1 MRTTQKKIRLLLGMV
16 LCGQMLWAQAD
27 QGPEAVAKW
36 SFEKPHSLEIQG
48 NYQYVNG
55 VYGDALK
62 FDGFTTSLML
72 EPEDAPETGSEFS
85 VEAWIALGAYPW
97 NNVPVLAQENRMITG
112 YFFGIDSRGRLG
124 FNLSDGSSTWH
135 ECWSGLDEE
144 GKVGLELK
152 KWYHIAGTFSRNEG
166 TKVYINGQ
174 LAGSNPSPSRLVQA
188 KDIPATIGRNNRPL
202 PPTDPVRAWATF
214 PSWYSLDGIIDE
226 MKVYDRALTAEI
238 IARHAD
244 LAERENSP
252 PFGER
257 KFPTVKPS
265 GRFGATY
272 TTLKYYDEW
281 DNLWPVGPHADVV
294 VQFDQSPVKVMF
306 WRGTRYSACWVSE
319 NGKWMADQSRET
331 GGNWFLSEGSSD
343 DFVTGCVE
351 HMSDV
356 QCRSSRVAII
366 ENNPARV
373 VVHWRYL
380 QMDVKFRQ
388 VDLDDQSGF
397 GQWADEYYFIY
408 PDGVAMRKLLPG
420 HGGWQET
427 IFLNEPGTRPEDN
440 VDMEA
445 ITLVNMKGESR
456 SYSWEEGFP
465 KFDLQD
471 AVIQMTNLKSDYR
484 PYTIF
489 REGVRFRVFNGEV
502 RPEYSHFPWW
512 NHWPVAQISSDGR
525 SCIAADRA
533 SHSSLS
539 WGFTDEDV
547 ALYGM
552 TELPAEDLVM
562 LARSWNKPPSLSPEP
577 GHFTCEGYD
586 YTERIY
592 KFTSEKKNSGIAFKL
607 NASAGSPIYNPS
619 FEINNWGAAVPR
631 LFVNGKE
638 IPAGDQFRY
647 GIEYDVEGKSR
658 LIVYMQHQS
667 TKSTSFEIKQ
677 AKFE

>member
-1 MRTTQKKIRLLLGMV
+1 MQIKFQLFLGMV
-16 LCGQMLWAQAD
+16 LWGQILHGQGE

-36 SFEKPHSLEIQG
+36 SFEKSHSLEIQG
-48 NYQYVNG
+48 NYQYAKG
-55 VYGDALK
+55 IHGDALK

-97 NNVPVLAQENRMITG
+97 NNVPVLAQENRAITG
-112 YFFGIDSRGRLG
+112 YFFGIDSRGRVG
-124 FNLSDGSSTWH
+124 FNLSDGTSTWH
-135 ECWSGLDEE
+135 ECWSDLDTE
-144 GKVGLELK
+144 GKVGLELN

-166 TKVYINGQ
+166 IKVYINGQ
-174 LAGSNPSPSRLVQA
+174 LAASNPSPSRLVQA
-188 KDIPATIGRNNRPL
+188 KDITTMIGRNNRPL
-202 PPTDPVRAWATF
+202 PPSDPIRAWATF
-214 PSWYSLDGIIDE
+214 PSWYSFDGLMDE
-226 MKVYDRALTAEI
+226 IKVYDSSLSPET
-238 IARHAD
+238 IAD
-244 LAERENSP
+244 TYEKDKTENNP
-252 PFGER
+252 RLEER
-257 KFPTVKPS
+257 KFPSVKPS
-265 GRFGATY
+265 GRFGASY
-272 TTLKYYDEW
+272 TTLNYYEEW

-331 GGNWFLSEGSSD
+331 GGNWFLRDGSRD
-343 DFVTGCVE
+343 ELVTGCVE

-356 QCRSSRVAII
+356 QCRSSRVSII

-397 GQWADEYYFIY
+397 GQWADEYYYIY

-440 VDMEA
+440 VDLEA
-445 ITLVNMKGESR
+445 VTLANMKGESR
-456 SYSWEEGFP
+456 TYSWERGFP
-465 KFDLQD
+465 KFDLED
-471 AVIQMTNLKSDYR
+471 AVIQMTNFKSDYR
-484 PYTIF
+484 PFTIF
-489 REGVRFRVFNGEV
+489 REGVKFRVFNGEV

-512 NHWPVAQISSDGR
+512 NHWPVAQIASDGR

-539 WGFTDEDV
+539 WGFTDENV

-552 TELPAEDLVM
+552 TNLPAEELTA
-562 LARSWNKPPSLSPEP
+562 LALSWNNPPPLLIEP
-577 GHFTCEGYD
+577 GEFTSEGYD

-592 KFTSEKKNSGIAFKL
+592 KLTSIKKRAKIAFKVEATS
-607 NASAGSPIYNPS
+607 NSPLFNPA
-619 FEINNWGAAVPR
+619 FEINNWGDAVPV
-631 LFVNGKE
+631 LFMNGKE

-647 GIEYDVEGKSR
+647 GIEYDVEGESK
-658 LIVYMQHQS
+658 LIFYVQVQS
-667 TKSTSFEIKQ
+667 TKSTSFEMKQ
-677 AKFE
+677 AVFE